1 MRHRVAG
8 YKLSRDSEQRWSDR
22 RNLAIALFTH
32 GQITTTLPKA
42 KMVQPFIEKIITDAR
57 TGTLAARRRV
67 TAQLGRDQIV
77 VKNDKDESVKRNSF
91 GEIVGGQRI
100 VKKLFEEI
108 APKYAQ
114 RPGGYTRVV
123 KLAKH
128 RIGDGSSLVVLQ
140 LVSEEDGGPQV
151 AGQFSR
157 RREKANKRMEFAA
170 KLRKGGDKAAAAT
183 EATAPATESAAP
195 AAPANE
201 EPKQG

>member
-22 RNLAIALFTH
+22 RNLALALFTH

-42 KMVQPFIEKIITDAR
+42 KMVQPFVEKIITEAR

-67 TAQLGRDQIV
+67 TAQLGRDHIM
-77 VKNDKDESVKRNSF
+77 VKNDTDESVKRNSF
-91 GEIVGGQRI
+91 GEVIDGPRV

-140 LVSEEDGGPQV
+140 LISDEDGGPQV

-157 RREKANKRMEFAA
+157 RREKANRRMEFAA
-170 KLRKGGDKAAAAT
+170 KLRKGGDKAAA
-183 EATAPATESAAP
+183 PAASTDAAP
-195 AAPANE
+195 AAAEPAPE
-201 EPKQG
+201 TPKQD

>member
-8 YKLSRDSEQRWSDR
+8 YKLSRDSEQRWADR

-42 KMVQPFIEKIITDAR
+42 KMVQPFVEKIITEAR

-67 TAQLGRDQIV
+67 TAQLGRDQIM
-77 VKNDKDESVKRNSF
+77 VKNDKDDTVKRNKY
-91 GEIVGGQRI
+91 GELLEGPRV
-100 VKKLFEEI
+100 VKKVFEEI
-108 APKYAQ
+108 APKFAQ

-140 LVSEEDGGPQV
+140 LLSDDDSGPQV

-157 RREKANKRMEFAA
+157 RREKANRRMEFAA
-170 KLRKGGDKAAAAT
+170 KLRKGADKPS
-183 EATAPATESAAP
+183 EAPVALGAVEQTTPTADTP
-195 AAPANE
+195 
-201 EPKQG
+201 QQD